1 MVRTRRRLTKAKSSV
16 LIRARSKFASNVY
29 FRRCQKDASNCS
41 NIFLQRFKNASFS
54 STPKQKVV
62 FKEIFRWATR
72 SQQKN
77 FNGNCAFDAFL
88 LLARRKHDIS
98 LQRATDKDAI
108 RSVLFAALKV
118 RSWSVVCFWLEE
130 KQYNLLSQAH
140 DAFESRSCKMCR
152 NLAKSESYAF
162 LRARSKITVRNA
174 FPTNGLWRF
183 KLLVAR
189 RKHYMLME

>member
-1 MVRTRRRLTKAKSSV
+1 MSKS
-16 LIRARSKFASNVY
+16 KSN
-29 FRRCQKDASNCS
+29 K
-41 NIFLQRFKNASFS
+41 IL
-54 STPKQKVV
+54 
-62 FKEIFRWATR
+62 
-72 SQQKN
+72 
-77 FNGNCAFDAFL
+77 NGNCAFDAFL
-88 LLARRKHDIS
+88 LLARRKHNIS
-98 LQRATDKDAI
+98 LQRAADKDAI

-174 FPTNGLWRF
+174 FPTNLKMRVFFTQTPQRPRRAAEPAPAPGLS
-183 KLLVAR
+183 
-189 RKHYMLME
+189 